1 MMFVKN
7 FDFESLFSIITE
19 GLTIEYKG
27 RDAIKLP
34 VKDSPKVLIS
44 TNYTIKADG
53 GSFKRRI
60 FEVELSSYFGTHH
73 TPLAEF
79 GSMLFEDWDEQEWAR
94 FDHYMIN
101 CLNYYLKN
109 GLVESEAKNLRAKKV
124 Y

>member
-1 MMFVKN
+1 M
-7 FDFESLFSIITE
+7 
-19 GLTIEYKG
+19 
-27 RDAIKLP
+27 
-34 VKDSPKVLIS
+34 
-44 TNYTIKADG
+44 
-53 GSFKRRI
+53 

-73 TPLAEF
+73 TPFDQF

-109 GLVESEAKNLRAKKV
+109 GLVESEAKNLELRKFINETISGL